1 MSVTSAEES
10 TWVPA
15 FVCGW
20 PSTLTWPARISARAR
35 SREEASPF
43 STTSS
48 SRRTRTF
55 CNLKSPRDSDSL
67 IRAVDD
73 PAADL
78 QEARVRQLGRR
89 ERRRR
94 ALEAL
99 ARHPLRRV
107 EAIERGIRRLAGR
120 RVLAGRLSE
129 LRRCPFNVQHVVDNL
144 KRKAELRRGEI
155 GRASCRERV

>member
-20 PSTLTWPARISARAR
+20 PSTLTCPARISARAR
-35 SREEASPF
+35 SREGASPF
-43 STTSS
+43 STTSW

-55 CNLKSPRDSDSL
+55 CNLESTHHRGLTPL
-67 IRAVDD
+67 VRALHD

-78 QEARVRQLGRR
+78 QEARVRQPGRR

-107 EAIERGIRRLAGR
+107 EAIESGIRRLAGR
-120 RVLAGRLSE
+120 RVLAGRLPE
-129 LRRCPFNVQHVVDNL
+129 LRRCSFHVQHVVDNL
-144 KRKAELRRGEI
+144 KREAKLR
-155 GRASCRERV
+155 